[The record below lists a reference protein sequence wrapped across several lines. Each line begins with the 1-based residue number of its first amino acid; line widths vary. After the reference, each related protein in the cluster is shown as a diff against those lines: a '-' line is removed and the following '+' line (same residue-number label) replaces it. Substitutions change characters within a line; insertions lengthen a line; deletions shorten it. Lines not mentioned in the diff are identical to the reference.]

1 MRKGR
6 AGQNDFF
13 PFNFS
18 FMEHIRSMTG
28 FGRAYT
34 KTEAYR
40 LAITIRS
47 VNSKGLDIGIRAP
60 KELAIYEKEI
70 RNRIKAKVYRGQIL
84 VNINV
89 ETFKVK
95 PALKLEELAD
105 VVEEI
110 LSSTRKLGLS
120 ISDDLVLNLAMRFY
134 NPTEESKESLYESE
148 EFKELLFGTF
158 GAAFIDFMKSKYEE
172 GKNLEEDIRN
182 NLKELET
189 LLEEVKKK
197 TPELIEASK
206 QRLLE
211 KAKNLLKDIL
221 QSKTVVQE
229 LKFLL
234 ERVDINEE
242 IQRLESHI
250 KLFNEELEKGAP
262 IGRKLEFITQEMLRE
277 VNTMGNKLPNL
288 FPLNI
293 EMKTA
298 IDKIRQ
304 QVANIE

>member
-70 RNRIKAKVYRGQIL
+70 RNRIKVKVYRGQIL

-250 KLFNEELEKGAP
+250 KLFKEELEKGAP

>member
-1 MRKGR
+1 MC
-6 AGQNDFF
+6 
-13 PFNFS
+13 
-18 FMEHIRSMTG
+18 IRD
-28 FGRAYT
+28 R
-34 KTEAYR
+34 
-40 LAITIRS
+40 
-47 VNSKGLDIGIRAP
+47 
-60 KELAIYEKEI
+60 
-70 RNRIKAKVYRGQIL
+70 
-84 VNINV
+84 
-89 ETFKVK
+89 
-95 PALKLEELAD
+95 
-105 VVEEI
+105 
-110 LSSTRKLGLS
+110 
-120 ISDDLVLNLAMRFY
+120 
-134 NPTEESKESLYESE
+134 
-148 EFKELLFGTF
+148 
-158 GAAFIDFMKSKYEE
+158 
-172 GKNLEEDIRN
+172 DIRN

-250 KLFNEELEKGAP
+250 KLFKEELEKGAP

>member
-70 RNRIKAKVYRGQIL
+70 RNRIKVKVYRGQIL

-250 KLFNEELEKGAP
+250 KLFKEELEKGAP

-277 VNTMGNKLPNL
+277 VNTMGNKLPDL